1 MILMRIAT
9 LIGTT
14 GLLLTTTA
22 LAQDVT
28 YDFARETDFTAF
40 ETYAWAMGNPIIDE
54 LIHQRIVH
62 AVDAQ
67 LASKGLRQ
75 VEENASPDVLVSY
88 YASVSQALEV
98 GGRDRGGYSP
108 AKWSSAGIEQVMV
121 GMLVVDIA
129 RPRTK
134 EIVWRGVATKDL
146 DLKASPE
153 KRDENMNRVAQKLF
167 QHYPPTQ

>member
-1 MILMRIAT
+1 MRIAT

-28 YDFARETDFTAF
+28 YDFARATDFTAF
-40 ETYAWAMGNPIIDE
+40 ETYAWARANGNPVTE

-75 VEENASPDVLVSY
+75 VEENASPDALVFY
-88 YASVSQALEV
+88 HASVSQALDV
-98 GGRDRGGYSP
+98 SGRDRGGYTP
-108 AKWSSAGIEQVMV
+108 AKWNSTEVEQVMV
-121 GMLVVDIA
+121 GMLGVDIVH
-129 RPRTK
+129 PRTK

-146 DLKASPE
+146 DLKASRE
-153 KRDENMNRVAQKLF
+153 KRDENMTQVAQKLF